1 MGGGIESNKI
11 SAIGLG
17 NDFRKESP
25 WWDNDGMF
33 ESQQNYSKQPF
44 DQANAGSNNFHR
56 QSDEFRM

>member
-1 MGGGIESNKI
+1 MKSPFMGGGIESNKI

-44 DQANAGSNNFHR
+44 D
-56 QSDEFRM
+56 